1 MAIFTI
7 LTFPTHEHG
16 LSFLFITS
24 SLITLIN
31 VLSFLDSL
39 LRQGKKRETQS
50 KRIKLPSAQG
60 LRELTKFEGTQSI
73 NPPSPLI
80 PRSGLRVPKTTVIVD
95 NS

>member
-16 LSFLFITS
+16 LSFHFITS
-24 SLITLIN
+24 SLISLIN
-31 VLSFLDSL
+31 VLSFLGSL

-50 KRIKLPSAQG
+50 KRIKLPAQG